1 MPTASNC
8 TAAPALGWTPDML
21 TLLRW
26 LIGIG
31 CVLGLAFFGLILLVG
46 KGFEVY
52 RSGSGS
58 EDLMKSALTVGIP
71 ALLLAMLVSVTGVGG
86 KGLLHA
92 TAVGVVAALAGVVWA
107 VLRSNPGEG
116 GLYAGFLVLWLIY
129 YGMSVR

>member
-1 MPTASNC
+1 
-8 TAAPALGWTPDML
+8 ML

-58 EDLMKSALTVGIP
+58 EDPMKSALTVGIP

-86 KGLLHA
+86 RLLHA
-92 TAVGVVAALAGVVWA
+92 TAVGVVAALAGVVGRPA
-107 VLRSNPGEG
+107 
-116 GLYAGFLVLWLIY
+116 
-129 YGMSVR
+129 